1 MATNTKHLPAGLKL
15 LKRLRG
21 GKDLNANGYRTS
33 VLIITFISYAFYHM
47 SRKPPSIVKTVLDP
61 EDNIHSSPHY
71 SLPPLHTWPANY
83 LLAAAN
89 SNAKGDA
96 GSNGHGW
103 PPFDGKTGK
112 ARLGEVDLAFLASYA
127 IGMYFAGH
135 LGDRLHL
142 RLFLTAGMTISGFFV
157 CLFGLGYWLDIHS
170 FSYFIG
176 VQMFAGL
183 FQATGWPSVVTV
195 VGNWHGLSRRGLIMG
210 IWNAHTSAGN
220 ILGSLIAA
228 AVLKYGWGWSF
239 LLPGL
244 LLASGGL
251 VIFLF
256 LVVEPADVG
265 LPSPHKE
272 DAAQGKA
279 GKSYNEKKQAMPSIF
294 DTDPDAIGF
303 LEGWRIPGVA
313 TFALCLFFAKLVAYT
328 FLYWLPFYIRH
339 TQIAGEFLDDKM
351 AGNLST
357 LFDVG
362 GVVGGILAG
371 YLSDHLNARAITAAG
386 FMFSAI
392 PAMYCYRLYGS
403 ISLPVNI
410 GLMMVTGMLING
422 PYALITTAVSADLG
436 THKSIRENG
445 RALATVTAIIDGTGS
460 VGAAIGPLLTGYI
473 SSQGWGA
480 VFLMLMVAAFFSGIL
495 LTRLIIAEL

>member
-1 MATNTKHLPAGLKL
+1 MMATNTKHLPAGLKL

-89 SNAKGDA
+89 SNANGDP
-96 GSNGHGW
+96 GSNVLATQESTTRNARAAAQTYGTESISNISSIEYVEGWSKSSRDGGELTTLQQGRGW

-142 RLFLTAGMTISGFFV
+142 RLFLTAGMAISGFFV

-195 VGNWHGLSRRGLIMG
+195 VGNWHGMSRRGLIMG

-279 GKSYNEKKQAMPSIF
+279 GKSCGYCFEKACS
-294 DTDPDAIGF
+294 
-303 LEGWRIPGVA
+303 
-313 TFALCLFFAKLVAYT
+313 LFFYNH
-328 FLYWLPFYIRH
+328 F
-339 TQIAGEFLDDKM
+339 G
-351 AGNLST
+351 
-357 LFDVG
+357 VG
-362 GVVGGILAG
+362 KFQL
-371 YLSDHLNARAITAAG
+371 
-386 FMFSAI
+386 
-392 PAMYCYRLYGS
+392 
-403 ISLPVNI
+403 
-410 GLMMVTGMLING
+410 
-422 PYALITTAVSADLG
+422 
-436 THKSIRENG
+436 
-445 RALATVTAIIDGTGS
+445 
-460 VGAAIGPLLTGYI
+460 
-473 SSQGWGA
+473 
-480 VFLMLMVAAFFSGIL
+480 
-495 LTRLIIAEL
+495 

>member
-1 MATNTKHLPAGLKL
+1 MMATNTKHLPAGLKL

-21 GKDLNANGYRTS
+21 GKDLNANSYRTS

-96 GSNGHGW
+96 GSNVLAAQESTRRNARAAAQTNGTGLISSISSIEYDEGWSKSSRDDGELTTLQQGRGW

-142 RLFLTAGMTISGFFV
+142 RLFLTAGMAISGFFV

-272 DAAQGKA
+272 DAAQGRLAVNYGGRDAEDVGQARDENVKLKEVA
-279 GKSYNEKKQAMPSIF
+279 SDGEEDLEEGCHDSQTEIQQLLDLKDNEKKQAMPF
-294 DTDPDAIGF
+294 FYKTDPDAIGF

-339 TQIAGEFLDDKM
+339 TRE
-351 AGNLST
+351 
-357 LFDVG
+357 
-362 GVVGGILAG
+362 
-371 YLSDHLNARAITAAG
+371 
-386 FMFSAI
+386 
-392 PAMYCYRLYGS
+392 C
-403 ISLPVNI
+403 SLP
-410 GLMMVTGMLING
+410 
-422 PYALITTAVSADLG
+422 S
-436 THKSIRENG
+436 
-445 RALATVTAIIDGTGS
+445 
-460 VGAAIGPLLTGYI
+460 
-473 SSQGWGA
+473 
-480 VFLMLMVAAFFSGIL
+480 FFSLDKSVQSIVDYEQQVVL
-495 LTRLIIAEL
+495 FQIEQLALCAPDH